1 MENDKLSYAEIFK
14 LRQVFNWTADKDDK
28 TDQRTVVWLDKQ
40 LNDAYNKELVDMSQ
54 QPTPEEARD
63 AVYAMLDALTEEGWN
78 LAHAPAD
85 QLMELL
91 EVVNAEDEHENNSFL
106 RPYVEEWL
114 KGKRS

>member
-28 TDQRTVVWLDKQ
+28 TDQRIIVWLDKQ
-40 LNDAYNKELVDMSQ
+40 LNESYEELERMP

-63 AVYAMLDALTEEGWN
+63 AVYAMLDTLTEEGWN
-78 LAHAPAD
+78 LACAPTD

-91 EVVNAEDEHENNSFL
+91 EVVNAEDEREDNSFL
-106 RPYVEEWL
+106 RPHVEEWL

>member
-14 LRQVFNWTADKDDK
+14 LRQVFNWTADKNDK
-28 TDQRTVVWLDKQ
+28 TDQRIIVWLDKQ
-40 LNDAYNKELVDMSQ
+40 LNEAYEELEKMP

-78 LAHAPAD
+78 LTCAPAD

-91 EVVNAEDEHENNSFL
+91 EVVNAEDEREDNEFL
-106 RPYVEEWL
+106 RPHVEEWL